1 MTSQCNCPK
10 WYEVISAH
18 QLLVLLQK
26 YLEHPKYGKD
36 FKIHQPCFMCQNDD
50 RIECYGTDEFNATEL
65 FSKLPHPETLNY
77 YFLAAET
84 AVKVSYGALG
94 YTTTGRGCQKKN
106 PLTTK
111 YASIVVISV
120 HTAELIKCGVSY
132 NTIKAYGWVLQKLNV
147 WLSTVVN
154 LRELNDM
161 VLSEYITHLHE
172 SGKSPVT
179 IAQAVAAVKW
189 QSNNLRRNIVGV
201 VINRT
206 LAGIWRARRRYA
218 DYRSMGRS

>member
-77 YFLAAET
+77 YF
-84 AVKVSYGALG
+84 V
-94 YTTTGRGCQKKN
+94 GCRDGSE
-106 PLTTK
+106 
-111 YASIVVISV
+111 SIIQCVGL
-120 HTAELIKCGVSY
+120 HDNRKGVPEEE
-132 NTIKAYGWVLQKLNV
+132 
-147 WLSTVVN
+147 ST
-154 LRELNDM
+154 ND
-161 VLSEYITHLHE
+161 
-172 SGKSPVT
+172 
-179 IAQAVAAVKW
+179 
-189 QSNNLRRNIVGV
+189 
-201 VINRT
+201 
-206 LAGIWRARRRYA
+206 
-218 DYRSMGRS
+218 